1 VLLSMRVSPQ
11 DRWLLFLGKEK
22 SLRAYIKRRVG
33 DATEAEEVFQELSL
47 TVLRHRSGPNDMEL
61 FSAWCHALARHVLA
75 HHFRTKRR
83 RAKLLS
89 RVELESAGF
98 ETSHRVDPERAA
110 SARELLGLLGKR
122 LNPQAQALL
131 SQRYLLGESTE
142 EIALRLEQS
151 PTAVRMRL
159 MRLRSMVRRKSS

>member
-1 VLLSMRVSPQ
+1 MRELSRE
-11 DRWLLFLGKEK
+11 RWLLFLDREQ
-22 SLRAYIKRRVG
+22 SLRAYIRRRVG
-33 DATEAEEVFQELSL
+33 DAAEAEEIFQDLSL
-47 TVLRHRSGPNDMEL
+47 VVLRHRSGPKDIARFN
-61 FSAWCHALARHVLA
+61 AWCHSLARHVLA
-75 HHFRTKRR
+75 HHFRSKRR
-83 RAKLLS
+83 HASLLS

-122 LNPQAQALL
+122 LDPKARELL
-131 SQRYLLGESTE
+131 SQRYLLGESAE

-159 MRLRSMVRRKSS
+159 MRLRAIAKRKSS

>member
-1 VLLSMRVSPQ
+1 MGMRALPD
-11 DRWLLFLGKEK
+11 DRWPLFFDRAK
-22 SLRAYIKRRVG
+22 SLRAYIRRRV
-33 DATEAEEVFQELSL
+33 DDPTEAEEVFQDLSL
-47 TVLRHRSGPNDMEL
+47 IVLRHRSGPKDVER

-83 RAKLLS
+83 RANLLS

-110 SARELLGLLGKR
+110 SARELLRILGTR
-122 LNPQAQALL
+122 LDSQAQELL
-131 SQRYLLGESTE
+131 SQRYVLGESTE
-142 EIALRLEQS
+142 EIAMRLAQS

-159 MRLRSMVRRKSS
+159 MRLRSMAKRKSS